1 MRERIIT
8 ILSEV
13 FEQPISVDSS
23 VDNVEGWDSL
33 RHLNMVQRV
42 EKEFGIR
49 IPDEDTVNMINFKL
63 IELII
68 NEQVSIQSMAPGQ
81 A

>member
-68 NEQVSIQSMAPGQ
+68 NEQVSLQSMAPGQ